1 MTTARAA
8 SPRTNRFH
16 LWALGLLSSLLISP
30 LSLHAAERV
39 ETHSEAVP
47 KIGADGLIVY
57 CYGPDWNR
65 RSVRMLETF
74 WARPDLMTAAGEAV
88 LLSVPY
94 YERPPTAEEL
104 GENVIS
110 PSEVRGSLPKPPFDV
125 CPTVMMFDSEG
136 RLYATLVGFDGLG
149 DETGTAGIENIKK
162 NLELLRKRDEMM
174 ATAKT
179 MPAGAERSKILIA
192 ASELGIAPPREAKTM
207 LNESDDAESKKMLSY
222 FEHDALQFM
231 YQQLDTTDGFLKE
244 DFIED
249 VAVIRKASTQIFK
262 DENYRPMDRQAAY
275 NLYLGAM
282 RRDGTAGSRLRTPI
296 RNNMKVG
303 EGTLYGKAM
312 AGLVK
317 EWGEMD
323 RVRKT
328 SEQKKA
334 LRDKERASKASDRKQ
349 DRASDKVS
357 FD

>member
-1 MTTARAA
+1 M
-8 SPRTNRFH
+8 
-16 LWALGLLSSLLISP
+16 GLLSSLLIAP
-30 LSLHAAERV
+30 LPLQSAERV
-39 ETHSEAVP
+39 ETHSEALP

-94 YERPPTAEEL
+94 YERPPTAEEM

-110 PSEVRGSLPKPPFDV
+110 PSQVRGSLPKPPFDV

-136 RLYATLVGFDGLG
+136 RLYVTLVGLDGLG
-149 DETGTAGIENIKK
+149 DETGSVGIENIKK
-162 NLELLRKRDEMM
+162 NLELLRKRDELMQ
-174 ATAKT
+174 AAKA
-179 MPAGAERSKILIA
+179 MPVGIERSKLLIE
-192 ASELGIAPPREAKTM
+192 ASQLGIAPPQGAKALLEEGNDPATQ
-207 LNESDDAESKKMLSY
+207 KMLTY
-222 FEHDALQFM
+222 FKHDALQFM
-231 YQQLDTTDGFLKE
+231 YKQLDTTDGFLKE

-249 VAVIRKASTQIFK
+249 VATIRKASTEIFK
-262 DENYRPMDRQAAY
+262 DENYRPIDRQAAY

-296 RNNMKVG
+296 RNNLKVG
-303 EGTLYGKAM
+303 EDTLYGKAM
-312 AGLVK
+312 VGLVK

-334 LRDKERASKASDRKQ
+334 LRDKERASKARDRNQ
-349 DRASDKVS
+349 DRVSDKVS